1 MRKRTEETVNP
12 AVGMIGLGIMGS
24 AMATSLVRAK
34 FPVVGFD
41 PVTERRRALARV
53 RGRPVGSAEAVA
65 KAARI
70 IILSLPSAD
79 ALAESAATLAR
90 SARRGTIL
98 VETSTLPI
106 PVKEAARVRLARA
119 GVTLLDCPL
128 SGTGAQARTRD
139 LVVFASGPRAACRQ
153 CAPVFEAFARRHH
166 YAGAFGSGSKLKFIA
181 NLLVSIHNVA
191 AAEAM
196 VLGMKAGIDPGELLE
211 VMADSAGS
219 SRMLQVR
226 GPLMVA
232 DRYRPA
238 TMKNVVWQK
247 DVKTIGEF
255 ARSLACP
262 TPLFDA
268 ASVVYVSAM
277 AEGLAEEDTGAVC
290 RVLERWAGYERS
302 DARPKRRA
310 KKRAKSTPRRRAPGA
325 RRKVAR
331 RR

>member
-1 MRKRTEETVNP
+1 MRKRAEEEVKPT
-12 AVGMIGLGIMGS
+12 VGMIGLGIMGS
-24 AMATSLVRAK
+24 AMAANLTKAK
-34 FPVVGFD
+34 FAVVGYD
-41 PVTERRRALARV
+41 PVPDRRGALARA
-53 RGRPVGSAEAVA
+53 RGKPVGSVEALA

-70 IILSLPSAD
+70 IVLSLPSAD
-79 ALAESAATLAR
+79 ALAEVADQLAR
-90 SARRGTIL
+90 RARRGTIA

-106 PVKEAARVRLARA
+106 PVKEAARARLARA

-139 LVVFASGPRAACRQ
+139 LVVFASGPRTAYRQ
-153 CAPVFEAFARRHH
+153 CVPVFEGFARRHRF
-166 YAGAFGSGSKLKFIA
+166 AGAFGTGSKLKFIA

-196 VLGMKAGIDPGELLE
+196 VLGMKAGIAPEEVLE
-211 VMADSAGS
+211 VMGDSAGS

-232 DRYRPA
+232 NKYRPA
-238 TMKNVVWQK
+238 TMKNAVWQK
-247 DVKTIGEF
+247 DVKIIGEF
-255 ARSLACP
+255 ARALACP

-277 AEGLAEEDTGAVC
+277 AEGLAEEDTGSVC
-290 RVLERWAGYERS
+290 RVLERWAGHDRVE
-302 DARPKRRA
+302 ARATARA
-310 KKRAKSTPRRRAPGA
+310 KARGTTRATA
-325 RRKVAR
+325 RRKRAR

>member
-1 MRKRTEETVNP
+1 
-12 AVGMIGLGIMGS
+12 MIGLGIMGS
-24 AMATSLVRAK
+24 AMAASLVRAK
-34 FPVVGFD
+34 FPVIGFD
-41 PVTERRRALARV
+41 PVAERRRALARG

-70 IILSLPSAD
+70 IVLSLPSAD
-79 ALAESAATLAR
+79 ALAASAATLAR

-106 PVKEAARVRLARA
+106 PVKEAARARLARA

-139 LVVFASGPRAACRQ
+139 LVVFASGPRAACRE

-226 GPLMVA
+226 GPLMVV

-290 RVLERWAGYERS
+290 RVLERWAGYKRS

-310 KKRAKSTPRRRAPGA
+310 KKRAKSTPQRRAPSA

>member
-1 MRKRTEETVNP
+1 MRATHEAKPT
-12 AVGMIGLGIMGS
+12 VGMIGLGIMGS
-24 AMATSLVRAK
+24 AMAANLVRAK
-34 FPVVGFD
+34 FPVVGYD
-41 PVTERRRALARV
+41 PVPDRRRALARA
-53 RGRPVGSAEAVA
+53 RGRPTGSAEAVA
-65 KAARI
+65 KEARI

-79 ALAESAATLAR
+79 ALADTAAALAR
-90 SARRGTIL
+90 KARRGTIA

-106 PVKEAARVRLARA
+106 PVKEAARARLARA

-139 LVVFASGPRAACRQ
+139 LVVFASGPRTAVRQ
-153 CAPVFEAFARRHH
+153 CAPVFEGFARRHR
-166 YAGAFGSGSKLKFIA
+166 YTGPFGTGSKLKFIA

-196 VLGMKAGIDPGELLE
+196 VLGMKAGIAPEEVLE
-211 VMADSAGS
+211 VMGDSAGS

-238 TMKNVVWQK
+238 TMKNAVWQK
-247 DVKTIGEF
+247 DVKIIGEF
-255 ARSLACP
+255 ARGLACP

-277 AEGLAEEDTGAVC
+277 AEGLAEEDTGSVC
-290 RVLERWAGYERS
+290 RVLERWAGHE
-302 DARPKRRA
+302 RPK
-310 KKRAKSTPRRRAPGA
+310 TPARRRAV
-325 RRKVAR
+325 RRQRKRAR

>member
-1 MRKRTEETVNP
+1 MAKRAADEAKPT
-12 AVGMIGLGIMGS
+12 VGMIGLGIMGS
-24 AMATSLVRAK
+24 AMAANLVRAK
-34 FPVVGFD
+34 FPVIGYD
-41 PVTERRRALARV
+41 PVPDRRRALARS
-53 RGRPVGSAEAVA
+53 RGKPLAAAEAVA
-65 KAARI
+65 KGARI
-70 IILSLPSAD
+70 IVLSLPSAD
-79 ALAESAATLAR
+79 ALAESAAALAR
-90 SARRGTIL
+90 SARRGTIV

-139 LVVFASGPRAACRQ
+139 LVVFASGPRNAYRR
-153 CAPVFEAFARRHH
+153 CAPVFEGFARRHR
-166 YAGAFGSGSKLKFIA
+166 YTGPFGTGSKLKFIA

-196 VLGMKAGIDPGELLE
+196 VLGMKAGIEPAEVLE
-211 VMADSAGS
+211 VMGDSAGS
-219 SRMLQVR
+219 SRMLQIR

-238 TMKNVVWQK
+238 TMKNAVWQK
-247 DVKTIGEF
+247 DVKVIGEF

-277 AEGLAEEDTGAVC
+277 AEGLAEEDTGSVC
-290 RVLERWAGYERS
+290 RVLERWAGHE
-302 DARPKRRA
+302 RPKTRA
-310 KKRAKSTPRRRAPGA
+310 KTGRRRTVGA
-325 RRKVAR
+325 RRKKVR
-331 RR
+331 KGQ

>member
-1 MRKRTEETVNP
+1 MRKRTTTAETNP
-12 AVGMIGLGIMGS
+12 TVGMIGLGIMGS
-24 AMATSLVRAK
+24 AMAANLVRAK
-34 FPVVGFD
+34 FPVVGYD
-41 PVTERRRALARV
+41 PVPDRRRALARA
-53 RGRPVGSAEAVA
+53 RGRPATSTEAVA

-70 IILSLPSAD
+70 IVTSLPSAV
-79 ALAESAATLAR
+79 ALELSANAIAR
-90 SARRGTIL
+90 SARRGTIV

-106 PVKEAARVRLARA
+106 PVKEAARARLARA

-139 LVVFASGPRAACRQ
+139 LVVFASGPRTAYRQ
-153 CAPVFEAFARRHH
+153 CAPVFAGFARRHR
-166 YAGAFGSGSKLKFIA
+166 YTGAFGTGSKLKFIA

-196 VLGMKAGIDPGELLE
+196 VLGMKAGIAPEEVLE
-211 VMADSAGS
+211 VMGDSAGS

-238 TMKNVVWQK
+238 TMKNAVWQK
-247 DVKTIGEF
+247 DVKIIGEF
-255 ARSLACP
+255 ARGLACP

-277 AEGLAEEDTGAVC
+277 AEGLAEEDTGSVC
-290 RVLERWAGYERS
+290 RVLERWAGH
-302 DARPKRRA
+302 KRE
-310 KKRAKSTPRRRAPGA
+310 KPRKP
-325 RRKVAR
+325 AR
-331 RR
+331 RRRKR